1 MQKDVYDQNKVKMGD
16 ALAIDPLSS
25 LSFGLSRSGSLSEHF
40 LRLNTAGM
48 PMAWLSW
55 QEAVLLHARD
65 LVSWT
70 YGDTLKVVRGG
81 IDKRGMRTQL
91 PLKSVLACKGKVVN
105 ETQASLSNA
114 TLFRRDHNTCLYCG
128 LKFSNR
134 DLSRDHVI
142 PVSRGGLDDWM
153 NVVTSCKRCNTR
165 KGNRML
171 SESSLS
177 LLALP
182 YRPNHAEYLALTHS
196 GRIRGDQMTFL
207 KSQFSAQ
214 SRPQDLSI
222 LH

>member
-1 MQKDVYDQNKVKMGD
+1 M
-16 ALAIDPLSS
+16 
-25 LSFGLSRSGSLSEHF
+25 SEHF

-81 IDKRGMRTQL
+81 IDKHGMRTRL

-165 KGNRML
+165 KGDRLL

-214 SRPQDLSI
+214 SRPQDFSI

>member
-1 MQKDVYDQNKVKMGD
+1 MGD

-81 IDKRGMRTQL
+81 IDKGGMRTQL

-142 PVSRGGLDDWM
+142 PVSRGGLADWM

-165 KGNRML
+165 KGNRLL

-214 SRPQDLSI
+214 RRPQDLSI

>member
-1 MQKDVYDQNKVKMGD
+1 MGD

-81 IDKRGMRTQL
+81 IDKRGMRTRL

-105 ETQASLSNA
+105 ETQASLCNA

-165 KGNRML
+165 KGNRLL

-214 SRPQDLSI
+214 SRPQDFSI